1 MSAIDDHLLLS
12 EGRVTDATL
21 SMDPPADPMRAA
33 IQAQLALVDAIHAQ
47 TLALQENTAAMN
59 RVCSIRFEAAS

>member
-1 MSAIDDHLLLS
+1 MSAIDDHLLFS

-21 SMDPPADPMRAA
+21 SSTAGDPQWPL
-33 IQAQLALVDAIHAQ
+33 IQAVLALVESQHAH

>member
-1 MSAIDDHLLLS
+1 MSAIDDHLLFS

-21 SMDPPADPMRAA
+21 SMDPTDPMRAA
-33 IQAQLALVDAIHAQ
+33 IQAQLALVEVMHAVA
-47 TLALQENTAAMN
+47 LALEANTAAMN

>member
-21 SMDPPADPMRAA
+21 SMNPTDPMRSA
-33 IQAQLALVDAIHAQ
+33 IQAQLALVEAVHAQ
-47 TLALQENTAAMN
+47 TLALEANTAAMN

>member
-1 MSAIDDHLLLS
+1 MSAIDDHLLFS

-21 SMDPPADPMRAA
+21 SMNPTDPMRAA
-33 IQAQLALVDAIHAQ
+33 IQAQLALVEAMHAQ
-47 TLALQENTAAMN
+47 TLALEANTAAMN